1 MALPSSGQIK
11 FSEIKDEFGY
21 SSMGGYRVSESYGG
35 FDFALDNDTCGPNA
49 NASIPTSG
57 AIKFSDFYN
66 ARRNIVVDFY
76 SNPSGEEYRRSIRKR
91 FKANNYIIVGGH
103 GPNQGNNTTGRK
115 VVAVINKTL
124 GSENTR
130 TTGNTICALETGNWS
145 DGTTLE
151 IKVGPQGAIY
161 GAGGAGGVGG
171 EGNNSGTGGGFGTSA
186 IGIEYT
192 NTPVTIRNNGRIQAG
207 YGGGGGG
214 AGRSRSV
221 KSGKKSRKTA
231 VSTGGGG
238 GGGAG
243 YPQGQGGGVNG
254 SPSNGGS
261 AGSNGGNATKKN
273 FGSAGGGGSEAG
285 DGGTGGGSNM
295 ANPNTAATA
304 PDGNG
309 SGGAGTSS
317 GGNNGYA
324 IVTNSTNTSYVV
336 YSGSGTKVGRT
347 IYGAD
352 PSWPGSGA

>member
-11 FSEIKDEFGY
+11 FSQIKNEFGY

-35 FDFALDNDTCGPNA
+35 FNFALDNDTCGPNA

-103 GPNQGNNTTGRK
+103 GPNQGDNTTGRK
-115 VVAVINKTL
+115 VVAVVNKTL

-161 GAGGAGGVGG
+161 GSGGTGGVGG

-186 IGIEYT
+186 IGIKYT

-243 YPQGQGGGVNG
+243 YPFGNGGGVNG

-261 AGSNGGNATKKN
+261 GGTSGGNATKKN

-295 ANPNTAATA
+295 TNPNTAATA
-304 PDGNG
+304 PDGSG
-309 SGGAGTSS
+309 SGGAGASS

-324 IVTNSTNTSYVV
+324 IVTQSGSAPI

-347 IYGAD
+347 LTGAD
-352 PSWPGSGA
+352 PNWPGSGA

>member
-261 AGSNGGNATKKN
+261 AGTGGGDATKKN